1 MKQRFEFLIGNMNTG
16 NWDTMNIPKSSV
28 SLRKIF
34 KFELILLVF
43 TVRPRITKVL
53 LFNDPHR
60 FRVTNLEH
68 VTKSVDIGAS
78 SKLGLGYK

>member
-1 MKQRFEFLIGNMNTG
+1 MKQRFEVLIGNMYTG

-53 LFNDPHR
+53 LFNDQRR

-68 VTKSVDIGAS
+68 VTKSDDIGAS